1 MGLKQELSHGA
12 RYNAGLLMAPGHE
25 PWGSEGPTLL
35 ALPVGTLHSP
45 AKDIAEVN
53 NPVPIHH
60 AAAPFSMPVPVD
72 PSALAEGTTTGLV
85 HRFKKAIPR
94 ILVFLASFV

>member
-1 MGLKQELSHGA
+1 MGLKQELSHGT
-12 RYNAGLLMAPGHE
+12 RYNAELVMAPGHE

-35 ALPVGTLHSP
+35 TLPVGTLHSP
-45 AKDIAEVN
+45 AKDIAEVS

-72 PSALAEGTTTGLV
+72 PSALAEGTTTGFV
-85 HRFKKAIPR
+85 HRFEKVIPR
-94 ILVFLASFV
+94 LLVFLASFV